1 METTHKKRQFPYE
14 SVRAEA
20 NLCIRYV
27 EMVIKPQYVSATGIR
42 YVLKE

>member
-1 METTHKKRQFPYE
+1 METSHKKRQFPYE

-20 NLCIRYV
+20 NLYIRYAK
-27 EMVIKPQYVSATGIR
+27 MLIKPQYVNATGIR